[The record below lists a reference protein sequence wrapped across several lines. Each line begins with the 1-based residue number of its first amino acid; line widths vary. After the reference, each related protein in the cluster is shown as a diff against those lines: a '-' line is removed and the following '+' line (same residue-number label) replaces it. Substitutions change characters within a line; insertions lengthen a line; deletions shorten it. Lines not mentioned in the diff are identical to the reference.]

1 MQLSFL
7 SVFIILQIEN
17 EYKLQISELESTIEN
32 LKQQLSENDNIVSTL
47 EEKVFQFE
55 TDKENVVQENE
66 EMVRKLKDE
75 INTMRQ
81 FSFLQYI
88 IKFSYV
94 NKSIRVITPIT
105 VLP

>member
-81 FSFLQYI
+81 FSFL
-88 IKFSYV
+88 
-94 NKSIRVITPIT
+94 
-105 VLP
+105 

>member
-1 MQLSFL
+1 M
-7 SVFIILQIEN
+7 VFIILQIEN

-75 INTMRQ
+75 INTMR
-81 FSFLQYI
+81 
-88 IKFSYV
+88 
-94 NKSIRVITPIT
+94 
-105 VLP
+105 